1 MPLEDVTQI
10 QVNLSATPITTE
22 GFSTLLI
29 AGQTSPVAVVPEG
42 TTAAYTSITE
52 MDDAGW
58 VGSEAEYAAAGDAFA
73 QGIARVKIGHLDEF
87 TARVMTIT
95 ITANTDLTRSF
106 TISDILG
113 RTATVS
119 DASSGET
126 ITQIRDALLTLF
138 QATAFDTAARI
149 TFASSSTNAITATGD
164 NIGYYFNIVSGSG
177 SASYTIVTTT
187 EGKTYENQLAALT
200 LVDDDWYGLVGVDAN
215 EWHIGSRASFTE
227 ARKKAHVFRTADTDA
242 DDAAVTTDF
251 ASLIHAQD
259 YARTL
264 GLYHE
269 TAGEYVDAALAAK
282 VLKIDADTQAT
293 IWAGQEL
300 TGITQQVLTTT
311 QQSALEGKGLNY
323 YSPLDNSRGASYPGK
338 SVGNDWF
345 DLILTSDWLGTR
357 TSEDLKKLWSDRSN
371 LGKKIPYTNHGIGLI
386 ENTVR
391 GRVNRGIQI
400 GHINPGT
407 PGETGVDAPPTYS
420 FPVRADCAPADI
432 TNRIYRFTVNVVAA
446 GAIINMV
453 GTIGLSS

>member
-10 QVNLSATPITTE
+10 QVNLTASPITTE

-29 AGQTSPVAVVPEG
+29 AGTTSPVAAIAEG
-42 TTAAYTSITE
+42 ALAEYTSITE

-58 VGSEAEYAAAGDAFA
+58 VGSEAEYAAAQDAFA
-73 QGIARVKIGHLDEF
+73 QGLARLKVGHLAAF

-95 ITANTDLTRSF
+95 ITVTTDTTRAF
-106 TISDILG
+106 TVSDILG
-113 RTATVS
+113 RTARVS
-119 DASSGET
+119 DGSTGET
-126 ITQIRDALLTLF
+126 ATQIRDALLALF
-138 QATAFDTAARI
+138 QATAFDTAGRI
-149 TFASSSTNAITATGD
+149 TFAASGANAITATGD
-164 NIGYYFNIVSGSG
+164 NLGYFFNIVGTAG
-177 SASYTIVTTT
+177 TATFTIVETTV
-187 EGKTYENQLAALT
+187 GKTYSTELAALA
-200 LVDDDWYGLVGVDAN
+200 LVDDDWYGLVGVDADS
-215 EWHIGSRASFTE
+215 WHVGSRASFTE
-227 ARKKAHVFRTADTDA
+227 SRKKAHVFRTADADA

-300 TGITQQVLTTT
+300 SGITQQVLTTT
-311 QQSALEGKGLNY
+311 RQSALQGKGLNF
-323 YSPLDNSRGASYPGK
+323 YSPLDNTRGASYPGK
-338 SVGNDWF
+338 SVGDDWF

-357 TSEDLKKLWSDRSN
+357 LSEDLKKVWSDRSN
-371 LGKKIPYTNHGIGLI
+371 AGKKIPYTNHGIGLI

-391 GRVNRGIQI
+391 SRVNRGIQI
-400 GHINPGT
+400 GHVSAGT
-407 PGETGVDAPPTYS
+407 PGETGTEAPPVYS
-420 FPVRADCAPADI
+420 FPTRAESAAADI
-432 TNRIYRFTVNVVAA
+432 ANRIYRFTVQAVAA
-446 GAIINMV
+446 GAIVNMV